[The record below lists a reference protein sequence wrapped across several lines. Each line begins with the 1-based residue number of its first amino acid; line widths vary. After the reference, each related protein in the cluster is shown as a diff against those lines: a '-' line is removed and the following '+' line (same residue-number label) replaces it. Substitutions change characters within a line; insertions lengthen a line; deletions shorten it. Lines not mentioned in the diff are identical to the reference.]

1 MSGVVQDVAIEA
13 GHATARS
20 MKDAVMDGGLMLSQL
35 TRILLIVL
43 LALTMTGCAAIAGI
57 FKAGVWTGVILVVV
71 VIVIIVALVGRR

>member
-1 MSGVVQDVAIEA
+1 
-13 GHATARS
+13 
-20 MKDAVMDGGLMLSQL
+20 MLSQL

-71 VIVIIVALVGRR
+71 VIVIIVALVGRK